1 MNYYKNYTKE
11 YIYYMGAIQNSITAA
26 LGAITGAAV
35 AGKHMKDIKAKEEE
49 QGLLA
54 KEQYHE
60 AAADI
65 KGLQEQL
72 SSKKN
77 EWGEAE
83 GDLAILNAKR
93 TGGKGNTK
101 AALDEKKKAKMSEI
115 DAAKRA
121 FEELSDRIEA
131 KKAMKQR
138 AEIMMSK
145 ANKWGGIK

>member
-1 MNYYKNYTKE
+1 
-11 YIYYMGAIQNSITAA
+11 MGAINQAFNQAA
-26 LGAITGAAV
+26 GSVAAAATLIKGKKEQDMSQALLG
-35 AGKHMKDIKAKEEE
+35 
-49 QGLLA
+49 
-54 KEQYHE
+54 KEQYSE
-60 AAADI
+60 AEADI
-65 KGLQEQL
+65 KNLQNALTGE
-72 SSKKN
+72 KN
-77 EWGEAE
+77 KWGEAE

-131 KKAMKQR
+131 KQAMKQR
-138 AEIMMSK
+138 AEIMMNK

>member
-1 MNYYKNYTKE
+1 
-11 YIYYMGAIQNSITAA
+11 MGAINSAFNQAA
-26 LGAITGAAV
+26 GAV
-35 AGKHMKDIKAKEEE
+35 AGAAALVK
-49 QGLLA
+49 GA
-54 KEQYHE
+54 KEQDMSQALLGKEQSKE
-60 AAADI
+60 AEADI
-65 KGLQEQL
+65 KNLQNQL
-72 SSKKN
+72 SESKNK
-77 EWGEAE
+77 WGEAE

-138 AEIMMSK
+138 AEIMMNK
-145 ANKWGGIK
+145 ANKWGGIR

>member
-1 MNYYKNYTKE
+1 
-11 YIYYMGAIQNSITAA
+11 MGAINSAFNQAA
-26 LGAITGAAV
+26 GAV
-35 AGKHMKDIKAKEEE
+35 AGAAALVK
-49 QGLLA
+49 GA
-54 KEQYHE
+54 KEQDMSQALLGKEQSKE
-60 AAADI
+60 ADAEL
-65 KGLQEQL
+65 KNLQPQL
-72 SSKKN
+72 SEAKN
-77 EWGEAE
+77 KWGEAE

-101 AALDEKKKAKMSEI
+101 AALEDKKKAKMSEI

>member
-1 MNYYKNYTKE
+1 
-11 YIYYMGAIQNSITAA
+11 MGAINSAFNQAA
-26 LGAITGAAV
+26 GAV
-35 AGKHMKDIKAKEEE
+35 AGAAALVK
-49 QGLLA
+49 GA
-54 KEQYHE
+54 KEQDMSQALLGKEQSKE
-60 AAADI
+60 AEAEL
-65 KGLQEQL
+65 KNLQPQL
-72 SSKKN
+72 SEAKN
-77 EWGEAE
+77 KWGEAE

-101 AALDEKKKAKMSEI
+101 AALEDKKKAKMSEI

>member
-1 MNYYKNYTKE
+1 
-11 YIYYMGAIQNSITAA
+11 MGAINQAFNQAA
-26 LGAITGAAV
+26 GSVAA
-35 AGKHMKDIKAKEEE
+35 AATLIKGAKE
-49 QGLLA
+49 QDMSQALLG

-60 AAADI
+60 ADADV
-65 KGLQEQL
+65 KYLQEQL
-72 SSKKN
+72 TGKKN

-115 DAAKRA
+115 EAAKRA

-145 ANKWGGIK
+145 ANKWGGIR